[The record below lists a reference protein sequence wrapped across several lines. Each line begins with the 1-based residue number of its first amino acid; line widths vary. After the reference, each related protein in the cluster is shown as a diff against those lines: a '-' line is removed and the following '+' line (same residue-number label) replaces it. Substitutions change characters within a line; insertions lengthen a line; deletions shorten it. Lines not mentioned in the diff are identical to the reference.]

1 MRNVPQDFK
10 NFFPSIYIQYEI
22 LFIKENS
29 IFKSTVQT
37 LLIYYTSTNSDGCA
51 TIIEMRLRLC
61 KLLKNL
67 NYI

>member
-1 MRNVPQDFK
+1 MQPI
-10 NFFPSIYIQYEI
+10 IYY
-22 LFIKENS
+22 KENP
-29 IFKSTVQT
+29 IFRSTMQT
-37 LLIYYTSTNSDGCA
+37 LVIYYAATTPDGCE